1 MIRYPRILI
10 SSFDLLAFSC
20 LLCLFLFCVY
30 CSSLFPHSKLLVFVS
45 SLLFPHFCLGG
56 PCLLTVSTP
65 SPTTHPPLHLALQR
79 WVRSCCLS
87 RLPRPLNAPA
97 AVKLSLGEDLGP
109 GGDVRTPPNP
119 PHALL
124 NSAPPHTPSTP
135 SGRDGSR
142 VTLVWSIVGQTQRRR
157 DAIVA
162 GWSSQGGK
170 IGRRGV
176 AASPVLLFVTM
187 AALCFYFLWFL
198 FSAVIGRWERARRR
212 PIQPHSLC
220 LQYAAIQ

>member
-109 GGDVRTPPNP
+109 GGDVRTPPQPPACSPQLGPTAHTKHTQWPWRQPGNP
-119 PHALL
+119 CVVNRGPDTKATRCHC
-124 NSAPPHTPSTP
+124 
-135 SGRDGSR
+135 GR
-142 VTLVWSIVGQTQRRR
+142 LVKP
-157 DAIVA
+157 
-162 GWSSQGGK
+162 GWENRTE
-170 IGRRGV
+170 GRRCFTCPFIRHHGSSV
-176 AASPVLLFVTM
+176 FLLPLVFILCRHWTVGESEKEDPYSPT
-187 AALCFYFLWFL
+187 AYA
-198 FSAVIGRWERARRR
+198 FSTL
-212 PIQPHSLC
+212 P
-220 LQYAAIQ
+220 